1 MKTMRFVACSE
12 PPKEKTGRKVA
23 IIGAGPGGLA
33 AAGILVCE
41 GHSVYVYDMLPEPGG
56 MLIFGIPD
64 IRMPK
69 ENIVKGIR
77 ELEKF
82 GVRFILGKK
91 VGRDVSFDEIL
102 SNYDATIIA
111 TGAWEDIR
119 IDIPGVDSKGVHFAL
134 DFLVRIAMVNRGYL
148 DKNEFPKIGK
158 RVVVIGGGD
167 TAIDAA
173 IVSKH
178 YGAED
183 VIIVYRRTREYM
195 PAHEHEIR
203 NAEKRGVKFMF
214 LVSPVRILTDENNN
228 VRAIELEEMELG
240 EPDASGRPRPIPTG
254 RRKTVECDTIIF
266 AIGERATP
274 PFDRPERYGIKV
286 DSKRRILVDENYM
299 TTRPGV
305 FAIGDVV
312 TGPKD
317 IASAIKAAKI
327 AAKAANEYLRKISS
341 CGFSEE

>member
-1 MKTMRFVACSE
+1 MRFATCKE
-12 PPKEKTGRKVA
+12 PPQRKTGKKIA

-33 AAGILVCE
+33 AAGILICE
-41 GHSVYVYDMLPEPGG
+41 GHSVDVYDMMPEPGG
-56 MLIFGIPD
+56 MLIFAIPD

-69 ENIVKGIR
+69 DRIVEGIK
-77 ELEKF
+77 ELEKV
-82 GVRFILGKK
+82 GVRFILNTK
-91 VGRDVSFDEIL
+91 VGRDIPFEKIL
-102 SNYDATIIA
+102 DNYDAILIA

-119 IDIPGVDSKGVHFAL
+119 IDIPGIDSKGVYFAL
-134 DFLVRIAMVNRGYL
+134 DFLIRIAMVNRGYL
-148 DKNEFPKIGK
+148 NKNEFPRIGK

-178 YGAED
+178 YGADE
-183 VIIVYRRTREYM
+183 VIIAYRRTREYM

-203 NAEKRGVKFMF
+203 NAEKIGVKFMF
-214 LVSPVRILTDENNN
+214 LVSPTRIISDENNN

-254 RRKTVECDTIIF
+254 RKRIIECDTVVF
-266 AIGERATP
+266 AIGERPTP
-274 PFDRPERYGIKV
+274 PFDNPEKYGIEV
-286 DSKRRILVDENYM
+286 DRKGRIIVDENYM
-299 TTRPGV
+299 TSRPGV
-305 FAIGDVV
+305 FAVGDVV

-327 AAKAANEYLRKISS
+327 AAKAISRYL
-341 CGFSEE
+341 ETE

>member
-1 MKTMRFVACSE
+1 MRFATCKE
-12 PPKEKTGRKVA
+12 PPQRKTGKKIA

-33 AAGILVCE
+33 AAGILICE
-41 GHSVYVYDMLPEPGG
+41 GHSVDVYDMMPEPGG
-56 MLIFGIPD
+56 MLIFAIPD

-69 ENIVKGIR
+69 DRIVESIK
-77 ELEKF
+77 ELEKV
-82 GVRFILGKK
+82 GVRFILNTK
-91 VGRDVSFDEIL
+91 VGRDIPFEKIL
-102 SNYDATIIA
+102 DNYDAILIA

-119 IDIPGVDSKGVHFAL
+119 IDIPGIDSRGVYFAL

-148 DKNEFPKIGK
+148 NKNEFPKIGK

-178 YGAED
+178 YGADE
-183 VIIVYRRTREYM
+183 VIIAYRRTREYM

-203 NAEKRGVKFMF
+203 NAEKIGVKFMF
-214 LVSPVRILTDENNN
+214 LVSPTRIISDENNN
-228 VRAIELEEMELG
+228 VRALELEEMELG

-254 RRKTVECDTIIF
+254 RKRIIECDTVVF
-266 AIGERATP
+266 AIGERPTP
-274 PFDRPERYGIKV
+274 PFDNPEKYGIEV
-286 DSKRRILVDENYM
+286 DRKGRIIVDENYM
-299 TTRPGV
+299 TSRSGV
-305 FAIGDVV
+305 FAVGDVV

-327 AAKAANEYLRKISS
+327 AAKAISRYL
-341 CGFSEE
+341 ETE